1 MSDLKYGRHTL
12 VLTLVAGCAAVLVAA
27 VFNGVPGVY
36 GGTKTLIAA
45 NEAKVKE
52 EALKTVFPDADS
64 FKPLGGEGAGRAS
77 GVQVAAKGDKK
88 LGYAAIGTAMG
99 YGGPINVVT
108 GLDADLDKGVVLKGI
123 EVLPGYQETPG
134 LGAKLAQ
141 VETSDTLWSKLGA
154 CLACRRC
161 EPEKKAAALPRPW
174 FQKQFSG
181 CTQKELAAF
190 ISSPKAP
197 GQKIV
202 PITAATITSKAVA
215 NAVEDGVGKITQAVG
230 DGGTSAGQ

>member
-12 VLTLVAGCAAVLVAA
+12 VLTLVAGCAALLVAA
-27 VFNGVPGVY
+27 AFNGVPGVY
-36 GGTKTLIAA
+36 GGTKALIAA
-45 NEAKVKE
+45 NEAKVKK

-64 FKPLGGEGAGRAS
+64 FKPLDGKDVGGAS
-77 GVQVAAKGDKK
+77 GVQVAVKGDKK

-123 EVLPGYQETPG
+123 KVLPGYQETPG

-141 VETSDTLWSKLGA
+141 VETSDTLWSKLGE

-161 EPEKKAAALPRPW
+161 GPKKKAALPRPW
-174 FQKQFSG
+174 FQEQFSG

-215 NAVEDGVGKITQAVG
+215 NAVEDGVGKITKAVG
-230 DGGTSAGQ
+230 SGGKSAGQ